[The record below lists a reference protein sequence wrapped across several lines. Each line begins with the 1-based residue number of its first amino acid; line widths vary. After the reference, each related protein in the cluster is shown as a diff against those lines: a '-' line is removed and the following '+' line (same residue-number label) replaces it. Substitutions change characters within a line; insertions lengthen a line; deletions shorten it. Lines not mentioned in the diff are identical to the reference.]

1 MVIWLIKNSWTFCPQ
16 KFCQNNNFPA
26 FHSSGVCLLFESL
39 LFLFIFFIFK
49 NAWRQNIETYLILQI
64 YVYLICH
71 KLFWMSWK
79 SSKVYCPYNSAGPIY
94 CYRDYLNPC
103 FFSVLIKC
111 TAQQLF
117 SSNNIPLFSKEKHNP
132 LSPRHEC
139 FLVEYFCITLF
150 TKYYNILSH
159 IWRKT
164 LGYFFENTYCDHKL
178 SPQTHGSKGKENT
191 TQSKIA

>member
-1 MVIWLIKNSWTFCPQ
+1 MNFLSNLRFHRNSVRIITSPPFIALGYAWFSKVCCFYSSFSFLKTLEDKN
-16 KFCQNNNFPA
+16 
-26 FHSSGVCLLFESL
+26 VEM
-39 LFLFIFFIFK
+39 
-49 NAWRQNIETYLILQI
+49 YLILQI

-71 KLFWMSWK
+71 VMS
-79 SSKVYCPYNSAGPIY
+79 SSKADKVYCPYHNAGPIY

-132 LSPRHEC
+132 LFPRHEC
-139 FLVEYFCITLF
+139 FLIEYFCVTLF

>member
-26 FHSSGVCLLFESL
+26 FHSSGVCLIFESL

-49 NAWRQNIETYLILQI
+49 NAWRQKRWNVFDSTDLCLSHMSCHVILKSWQSVLPLSQWRANILL
-64 YVYLICH
+64 
-71 KLFWMSWK
+71 SWL
-79 SSKVYCPYNSAGPIY
+79 SES
-94 CYRDYLNPC
+94 L

-132 LSPRHEC
+132 LFPSHEC
-139 FLVEYFCITLF
+139 FLIEYFCVTLF